1 MFKKIL
7 IANRGEIACR
17 IIKTAKKMDIKTV
30 SVFSDADRNAE
41 HVSISDESYYI
52 GKSDVNDSYLNQEKI
67 LKVCKEA
74 KVDAVHPGYG
84 FLSEN
89 SSFSDL
95 LKSNHIV
102 FIGPPSKAISE
113 MGDKIKSKE
122 IAREAKVNIVPG
134 FIGEINNLS
143 QAIKISNDI
152 GFPVMIKASAGGGGK
167 GMRIANNEKEIEES
181 FKRASSEA
189 QKSFGD
195 GRVFL
200 EKYVQNPRH
209 IEIQILADNYG
220 NIISLGE
227 RECSIQRRNQKVI
240 EEAPS
245 SFLDENLRTEMSNQ
259 AIKLAS
265 KVNYN
270 SAGTVE
276 FIVDSDKKFYFLEM
290 NTRLQVEHPVT
301 ELITGIDIVE
311 EMIKI
316 ASGEKLRL
324 TQKDI
329 KLNGWSFESRIYAED
344 PYKDFLPSIGRLK
357 RYSPPKEENHKNQ
370 IVRNDTGVKEGD
382 EISIYY
388 DPMIAKLSTWGK
400 TRDEAIRLM
409 LFALDQFMIQG
420 VRNNLSFLSVV
431 MSNKDFKDGNISTSF
446 IEQNFSKG
454 FKGISFKK
462 HEEIICLSLLALNFD
477 QINRNNRE
485 KKEQSNFFVEIIDE
499 FDGQKY
505 LSKEYSIN
513 VEGNF
518 FSISQSE
525 GIKIDNKI
533 YKGLKIRFEKSFK
546 NNFCHFHFISE
557 KEVILDFYCDIQFM
571 HPFTVLKFR
580 GVSIYGMLKNK
591 NSVSLSK
598 YLKETKSLDSSK
610 LLKCPMPGKLIE
622 VLVKVG
628 LDVEAGDKL
637 CIVEA
642 MKMENVLLAPKSGK
656 VKKINYK
663 VNDILSVGSVIM
675 EF

>member
-17 IIKTAKKMDIKTV
+17 VIKTAKKMKIKTV
-30 SVFSDADRNAE
+30 SIFSEADRNSE
-41 HVSISDESYYI
+41 HVLLSDESYYI
-52 GKSDVNDSYLNQEKI
+52 GNPDVNDSYLNQEKI
-67 LKVCKEA
+67 LKVCKKA

-95 LKSNHIV
+95 LKSNNIV
-102 FIGPPSKAISE
+102 FIGPPSKAISD
-113 MGDKIKSKE
+113 MGDKIKSKD
-122 IAREAKVNIVPG
+122 IAKKANVNIIPG
-134 FIGEINNLS
+134 FIGEINNS
-143 QAIKISNDI
+143 NDAIKVSNDI

-167 GMRIANNEKEIEES
+167 GMRIANNEKEIDDN

-195 GRVFL
+195 GRVFI
-200 EKYVQNPRH
+200 EKYIQNPRH

-245 SFLDENLRTEMSNQ
+245 SFLDEKLREEMSKQ

-265 KVNYN
+265 NVDYN

-276 FIVDSDKKFYFLEM
+276 FIVDSNKKFYFLEM

-301 ELITGIDIVE
+301 ELITGVDIVE

-316 ASGEKLRL
+316 AAGEKLIL
-324 TQKDI
+324 TKNDV
-329 KLNGWSFESRIYAED
+329 KLKGWSFESRIYAED

-357 RYSPPKEENHKNQ
+357 RYFPPKEVNHNNQ
-370 IVRNDTGVKEGD
+370 IIRNDTGVKEGD
-382 EISIYY
+382 EITIYY

-400 TRDEAIRLM
+400 TREDAIRYM
-409 LFALDQFMIQG
+409 LSALDRFMIQG
-420 VRNNLSFLSVV
+420 VKNNISFLSAVL
-431 MSNKDFKDGNISTSF
+431 SNKDFKDGNISTSF
-446 IEQNFSKG
+446 IEQHFSRG
-454 FKGISFKK
+454 FKGISFKRN
-462 HEEIICLSLLALNFD
+462 EEIIYISLLALNFD
-477 QINRNNRE
+477 QIIRSNQ
-485 KKEQSNFFVEIIDE
+485 KKTPPALFFIEIIDE
-499 FDGQKY
+499 FDNQKY
-505 LSKEYSIN
+505 LSKEYSITFDN
-513 VEGNF
+513 DFFFISYPEGV
-518 FSISQSE
+518 
-525 GIKIDNKI
+525 KI
-533 YKGLKIRFEKSFK
+533 YNKVYKDIKIRFKKSFE
-546 NNFCHFHFISE
+546 NNLCNFEFFSKKDIIFEYC
-557 KEVILDFYCDIQFM
+557 CDIQFM
-571 HPFTVLKFR
+571 SPFTFLK
-580 GVSIYGMLKNK
+580 YGGISVKGTLKNK
-591 NSVSLSK
+591 NSVVLSK
-598 YLKETKSLDSSK
+598 FLKDSKSIDILNQ
-610 LLKCPMPGKLIE
+610 LKCPMPGKLIE
-622 VLVKVG
+622 VLVDVG
-628 LDVEAGDKL
+628 FDVEAGDKI

-656 VKKINYK
+656 VKKINFK

>member
-1 MFKKIL
+1 
-7 IANRGEIACR
+7 
-17 IIKTAKKMDIKTV
+17 
-30 SVFSDADRNAE
+30 
-41 HVSISDESYYI
+41 
-52 GKSDVNDSYLNQEKI
+52 
-67 LKVCKEA
+67 
-74 KVDAVHPGYG
+74 
-84 FLSEN
+84 
-89 SSFSDL
+89 
-95 LKSNHIV
+95 
-102 FIGPPSKAISE
+102 
-113 MGDKIKSKE
+113 
-122 IAREAKVNIVPG
+122 
-134 FIGEINNLS
+134 
-143 QAIKISNDI
+143 
-152 GFPVMIKASAGGGGK
+152 
-167 GMRIANNEKEIEES
+167 
-181 FKRASSEA
+181 
-189 QKSFGD
+189 
-195 GRVFL
+195 
-200 EKYVQNPRH
+200 
-209 IEIQILADNYG
+209 
-220 NIISLGE
+220 
-227 RECSIQRRNQKVI
+227 
-240 EEAPS
+240 
-245 SFLDENLRTEMSNQ
+245 
-259 AIKLAS
+259 
-265 KVNYN
+265 
-270 SAGTVE
+270 
-276 FIVDSDKKFYFLEM
+276 
-290 NTRLQVEHPVT
+290 
-301 ELITGIDIVE
+301 
-311 EMIKI
+311 
-316 ASGEKLRL
+316 
-324 TQKDI
+324 
-329 KLNGWSFESRIYAED
+329 
-344 PYKDFLPSIGRLK
+344 
-357 RYSPPKEENHKNQ
+357 
-370 IVRNDTGVKEGD
+370 
-382 EISIYY
+382 
-388 DPMIAKLSTWGK
+388 
-400 TRDEAIRLM
+400 
-409 LFALDQFMIQG
+409 MIQG

-462 HEEIICLSLLALNFD
+462 HEEIIYLSLLALNFD

-525 GIKIDNKI
+525 GIKIYNKI
-533 YKGLKIRFEKSFK
+533 YKGLKIRFEKSFE

-557 KEVILDFYCDIQFM
+557 KEIILDFYCDIQFM

>member
-1 MFKKIL
+1 MFNKIL

-17 IIKTAKKMDIKTV
+17 IIKTAKKMSIKTV
-30 SVFSDADRNAE
+30 SVFSDADRNAK
-41 HVSISDESYYI
+41 HVLMSDESFYI

-67 LKVCKEA
+67 LRICKEA
-74 KVDAVHPGYG
+74 NVDAVHPGYG

-89 SSFSDL
+89 PSFSNL
-95 LKSNHIV
+95 LKSNGLV
-102 FIGPPSKAISE
+102 FIGPPSTAISQ

-122 IAREAKVNIVPG
+122 IASEAEVNIVPG
-134 FIGEINNLS
+134 FIGEIDNFN

-167 GMRIANNEKEIEES
+167 GMRVAHNEKEIEDS

-195 GRVFL
+195 GRVFI

-245 SFLDENLRTEMSNQ
+245 FFLDEKLRKEMSNQ
-259 AIKLAS
+259 AKKLAA
-265 KVNYN
+265 KVGYH

-276 FIVDSDKKFYFLEM
+276 FIVDSSKKFYFLEM

-316 ASGEKLRL
+316 AFGKKLRL

-357 RYSPPKEENHKNQ
+357 RYLPPKEENHKNQ
-370 IVRNDTGVKEGD
+370 IIRNDTGVKEGD
-382 EISIYY
+382 EITIYY
-388 DPMIAKLSTWGK
+388 DPMIAKLSTWGQ
-400 TRDEAIRLM
+400 TRDESIKLM
-409 LFALDQFMIQG
+409 LFALDQFMIEG
-420 VRNNLSFLSVV
+420 VRNNISFLSAVF
-431 MSNKDFKDGNISTSF
+431 SNKGFKDGNISTSF
-446 IEQNFSKG
+446 IEQYFSAG
-454 FKGISFKK
+454 FKGLSFKTN
-462 HEEIICLSLLALNFD
+462 EEILYLSLLALNFD
-477 QINRNNRE
+477 QIKRSNKQE
-485 KKEQSNFFVEIIDE
+485 KVQYQFFVEIIDE

-505 LSKEYSIN
+505 LSKEYNIID
-513 VEGNF
+513 EGDF
-518 FSISQSE
+518 FSICKLG
-525 GIKIDNKI
+525 GIKIYNKV
-533 YKGLKIRFEKSFK
+533 YKNLKIRFKKSFE
-546 NNFCHFHFISE
+546 NNLCHFYFFYKNDI
-557 KEVILDFYCDIQFM
+557 ILDFYCETHFLY
-571 HPFTVLKFR
+571 PFTVLKYR
-580 GVSIYGMLKNK
+580 GIYVNGILKNK
-591 NSVSLSK
+591 NSLSLSK
-598 YLKETKSLDSSK
+598 HLKEIKSTDSPN

-622 VLVKVG
+622 VLVEVG
-628 LDVEAGDKL
+628 LDIEAGDKL

-642 MKMENVLLAPKSGK
+642 MKMENVLLASKGGK
-656 VKKINYK
+656 IKKINYK

>member
-17 IIKTAKKMDIKTV
+17 IIKTAKKMKIKTV
-30 SVFSDADRNAE
+30 SIFSDADRNAE
-41 HVSISDESYYI
+41 HVLISDESFHI
-52 GKSDVNDSYLNQEKI
+52 GRSDVNESYLNQEKI
-67 LKVCKEA
+67 LEVCKKA

-89 SSFSDL
+89 PNFSDL
-95 LKSNHIV
+95 LKSNDII
-102 FIGPPSKAISE
+102 FIGPPSKAISD

-134 FIGEINNLS
+134 FIGEINNLN
-143 QAIKISNDI
+143 QAIEISKDI

-167 GMRIANNEKEIEES
+167 GMRIANSVTEIEDS

-195 GRVFL
+195 GRGFL
-200 EKYVQNPRH
+200 ERYVQNPRH

-245 SFLDENLRTEMSNQ
+245 FFLDEKLREEMSNQ
-259 AIKLAS
+259 AIKLAT
-265 KVNYN
+265 KVNYH

-276 FIVDSDKKFYFLEM
+276 FIVDSNKKFYFLEM

-316 ASGEKLRL
+316 AFGEKLRL

-344 PYKDFLPSIGRLK
+344 PYKDFLPSIGRMK
-357 RYSPPKEENHKNQ
+357 RYSPPKEEKHKNQ

-382 EISIYY
+382 EITIYY
-388 DPMIAKLSTWGK
+388 DPMIAKLSTWGN
-400 TRDEAIRLM
+400 TRDEARRLM

-420 VRNNLSFLSVV
+420 VRNNISFLSVV
-431 MSNKDFKDGNISTSF
+431 LSNKEFKDGNISTSF
-446 IEQNFSKG
+446 IQQQFSSG
-454 FKGISFKK
+454 FKGISFNK
-462 HEEIICLSLLALNFD
+462 HEDVIYLSLLAFNFD
-477 QINRNNRE
+477 QINRSNRE
-485 KKEQSNFFVEIIDE
+485 KKEQSNFFVEILDE
-499 FDGQKY
+499 FDGKKY
-505 LSKEYSIN
+505 LSKEYSIFAKD
-513 VEGNF
+513 NF
-518 FSISQSE
+518 FFISQAE
-525 GIKIDNKI
+525 GIKIFNKV
-533 YKGLKIRFEKSFK
+533 YEGLKIRFEKSFE
-546 NNFCHFHFISE
+546 NNLCHFQFISE
-557 KEVILDFYCDIQFM
+557 KVIIHDFYCDIDFTP
-571 HPFTVLKFR
+571 PFTILKYR
-580 GVSIYGMLKNK
+580 GISVNGILKNK
-591 NSVSLSK
+591 NSIKLSK
-598 YLKETKSLDSSK
+598 YLKEAKSLDSSN

-628 LDVEAGDKL
+628 LDIEAGDKL

-642 MKMENVLLAPKSGK
+642 MKMENVLLAPRSGK
-656 VKKINYK
+656 VKKINYN
-663 VNDILSVGSVIM
+663 VNDILSVGSIIM